1 MRETILDAV
10 KVIIRFVFETIIWN
24 FVLFHVGRAAMLTV
38 TLGRYPTRRDCAQSP
53 ERIQLAGVAVLVML
67 WAAIAVCNNLH
78 G

>member
-10 KVIIRFVFETIIWN
+10 KAIIRFVFETIIWN
-24 FVLFHVGRAAMLTV
+24 FVLFHVGRAVMLTV

-53 ERIQLAGVAVLVML
+53 GRIQLAGMAVLVTL
-67 WAAIAVCNNLH
+67 WAAIAVSNNLR